1 MNYYTTYGTDPK
13 DGNSDW
19 KREETQ
25 DIDTIKSVMNLLMTI
40 SELKDSIGQVSRVS
54 WNFQTDGVT
63 TNSKMVISTPQ
74 TTMNW
79 ESTGL
84 GSSVHSKL
92 DYLNTSAQ
100 EQTDLSELLSIIK
113 GDKEKPISQG
123 GVN

>member
-54 WNFQTDGVT
+54 WNYQTDGVT
-63 TNSKMVISTPQ
+63 TNSKMVITTPQ
-74 TTMNW
+74 TTLNW

-84 GSSVHSKL
+84 GSSVHSKI
-92 DYLNTSAQ
+92 DYSNTSAQ

-113 GDKEKPISQG
+113 GDKEKPTSQG
-123 GVN
+123 GAN